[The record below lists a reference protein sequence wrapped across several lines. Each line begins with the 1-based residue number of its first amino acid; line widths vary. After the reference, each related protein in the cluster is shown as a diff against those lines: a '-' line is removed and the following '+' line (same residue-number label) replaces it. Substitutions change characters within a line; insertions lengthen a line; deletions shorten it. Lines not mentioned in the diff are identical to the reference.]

1 MLGNS
6 RLPTLRVSRFP
17 ALRVS
22 LVSALLVSLIGAAG
36 CAGSGDDDGPR
47 FSLLAVGA
55 TGAPKSDAAR
65 YETQLDVAAVARGKL
80 AKKRTERL
88 AQ

>member
-17 ALRVS
+17 TLRIS
-22 LVSALLVSLIGAAG
+22 LVSALLFSLIGAAG

-65 YETQLDVAAVARGKL
+65 YETQLDVAAALEVRFHPSRAAR
-80 AKKRTERL
+80 R
-88 AQ
+88 